1 MSAGKASMRDTR
13 TRLLDTAERLFAER
27 GIGATSVRDLASA
40 ARANLGAV
48 TYHFGSKD
56 ALVHAVIERRML
68 PLNAE
73 RLRLLEAAERAASPR
88 SPALEAV
95 LRAILAPTIRLWR
108 ENPGFM
114 RMFGRLHA
122 EPDHALR
129 KCAEAAPFFRRV
141 VAAIGRAAPELG
153 PDEIAWGMLFMR
165 GAAINTWT
173 GAERLAAITGLRPQ
187 NMDDEA
193 IVDRLVSFGAAGIR
207 AQARPKKPTRSRVST
222 TTHPRTAR

>member
-1 MSAGKASMRDTR
+1 MARDTR
-13 TRLLDTAERLFAER
+13 TRLLDTAERLFAES
-27 GIGATSVRDLASA
+27 GIAATSIRDLASA

-73 RLRLLEAAERAASPR
+73 RLRLLEAAERAAGER
-88 SPALEAV
+88 SPTLEEV

-122 EPDHALR
+122 EPDRALQR
-129 KCAEAAPFFRRV
+129 CAEAAPFFRRA
-141 VAAIGRAAPELG
+141 VAAIARAAPELG
-153 PDEIAWGMLFMR
+153 PDEIAWGMLFVR
-165 GAAINTWT
+165 GAAIHTWT
-173 GAERLAAITGLRPQ
+173 GAERLAAVMGQRPLDL
-187 NMDDEA
+187 DDET
-193 IVDRLVSFGAAGIR
+193 IVGRLVRFGAAGLR
-207 AQARPKKPTRSRVST
+207 AQIAARSARRAPRPRTRS
-222 TTHPRTAR
+222 PR